1 MYEQPQSHAL
11 ATTIPVMEDR
21 VYVKI
26 CDWKLMRVAGEI
38 NKRKNIYITK
48 PVQRNCVSHKY
59 QLYSVRMRNVYIF
72 VGLILNNI
80 IKASVTGAE
89 PKAGFNGM
97 TNMLTSFLKG

>member
-1 MYEQPQSHAL
+1 MYEQPHSHAL
-11 ATTIPVMEDR
+11 TSTIPVKGNR
-21 VYVKI
+21 AYVELF
-26 CDWKLMRVAGEI
+26 DWKLMRVAGEI

-59 QLYSVRMRNVYIF
+59 QLYSVRRCNVYVF
-72 VGLILNNI
+72 VRLILNNI
-80 IKASVTGAE
+80 IKASVTVTE